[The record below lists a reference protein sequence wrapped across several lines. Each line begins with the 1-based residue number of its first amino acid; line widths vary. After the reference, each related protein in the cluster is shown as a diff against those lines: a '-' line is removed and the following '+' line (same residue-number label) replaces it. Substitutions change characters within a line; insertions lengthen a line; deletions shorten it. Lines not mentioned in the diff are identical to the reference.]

1 MMIRCG
7 KECRTCAKACRDMVQ
22 HVTGSH

>member
-1 MMIRCG
+1 MANCA

-22 HVTGSH
+22 QVKPGA